1 MVNYLTQS
9 SLILLRVRK
18 WVTKNF
24 RFTQSQTSVASCTI
38 FPMYEDTIVTQ
49 ENTLDEIMQNLSE
62 AVSLYLEDEDLSQLQ
77 VVAQPS
83 IVVTLL
89 IVVSSLIEQW
99 QLI

>member
-1 MVNYLTQS
+1 
-9 SLILLRVRK
+9 
-18 WVTKNF
+18 
-24 RFTQSQTSVASCTI
+24 
-38 FPMYEDTIVTQ
+38 MYEDTIVTQ

-89 IVVSSLIEQW
+89 ILINSSIGQRKLIQGSAAKE
-99 QLI
+99 IKT

>member
-1 MVNYLTQS
+1 
-9 SLILLRVRK
+9 
-18 WVTKNF
+18 
-24 RFTQSQTSVASCTI
+24 
-38 FPMYEDTIVTQ
+38 MYEDTIVTQ